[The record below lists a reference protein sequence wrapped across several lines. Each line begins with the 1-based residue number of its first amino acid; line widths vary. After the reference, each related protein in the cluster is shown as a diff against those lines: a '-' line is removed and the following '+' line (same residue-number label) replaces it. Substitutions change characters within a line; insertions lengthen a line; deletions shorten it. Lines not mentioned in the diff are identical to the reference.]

1 MRLRIL
7 PLILL
12 FAFTSVVVKVF
23 DAIVEEANTPS
34 EDVVY
39 KFQAMAQEGE
49 IEVEEGEEGLPEGE
63 EEEEAVLSP
72 GYSGAGPKEVE
83 VTNMTEM
90 ERNLLE
96 NLAKRR
102 KELEEWSSS
111 IAMKENILNA
121 TEKKINR
128 KMEELNKLKEDVK
141 ILLEDYNE
149 KENKKVLRL
158 VKIYEN
164 MKPQNA
170 AQVFETMDMDILIE
184 VISKMK
190 EAKVAKILDKIKT
203 ERARSITEKLAKQR
217 RISVN

>member
-96 NLAKRR
+96 NFAKRR